1 MKNLMQASV
10 YVGTYGKY
18 NSGSIA
24 GKWLKLSKYE
34 SKNEFL
40 QVCKKLHKDESDP
53 EFMFQDYEDVP
64 ESMIGESFISDE
76 IWKVLAVLKK
86 YDANRQEA
94 FAEWCEANGYE
105 QDLQAIKEFSTIKFK
120 KNSLPHEFLLKE
132 EFAKIWKKDKGMQ
145 DYCLKKTSN
154 CVLTSFGG
162 LVTFDKPKIETRFCF
177 GYHDSAT
184 DTESYDTANDACEN
198 FGEKQFLKKNLADMQ
213 HALGLYEYSTK
224 HEGPSVKQLYFARE
238 YSSSNIYKDLFL
250 DEYDAKDKAWRF
262 DSLTKATEE
271 DFQKCYIAQKQE
283 YEKFEKRLKSY
294 LKRYGTEKLRKW
306 TYWADE

>member
-40 QVCKKLHKDESDP
+40 QACKRLHRDESDP
-53 EFMFQDYEDVP
+53 EFMFQDYENIP
-64 ESMIGESFISDE
+64 ESMIDESFISDE
-76 IWKVLAVLKK
+76 IWTVFEILKK
-86 YDANRQEA
+86 YDANLQEA

-132 EFAKIWKKDKGMQ
+132 EFAKIWENDIRMQ
-145 DYCLKKTSN
+145 GYCLKKTSN
-154 CVLTSFGG
+154 CVLTSFGC

-177 GYHDSAT
+177 GYSDFGQGQSF
-184 DTESYDTANDACEN
+184 DEANEQEAN
-198 FGEKQFLKKNLADMQ
+198 FGEKQFLRNNLADMKRTLELFENETSEDGFE
-213 HALGLYEYSTK
+213 APYD
-224 HEGPSVKQLYFARE
+224 LYF
-238 YSSSNIYKDLFL
+238 YNNSSRGNIYEFAFL
-250 DEYDAKDKAWRF
+250 TEYDVERNTNWFKN
-262 DSLTKATEE
+262 LIKATED
-271 DFQKCYIAQKQE
+271 DFQKCYAAQKQE

-294 LKRYGTEKLRKW
+294 LKRYGTEKLKTW

>member
-24 GKWLKLSKYE
+24 GKWLQLSKYE

-40 QVCKKLHKDESDP
+40 QMCKRLHKDESDP
-53 EFMFQDYEDVP
+53 EFMFQDYENVSD
-64 ESMIGESFISDE
+64 SMIGESFISDE

-132 EFAKIWKKDKGMQ
+132 EFAKIWVSEHMRS
-145 DYCLKKTSN
+145 YCLKTVSN
-154 CVLTSFGG
+154 CVRTSFGG
-162 LVTFDKPKIETRFCF
+162 LVIFEKPKIETNFCF
-177 GYHDSAT
+177 GYHDSIT

-198 FGEKQFLKKNLADMQ
+198 FSEKQFLKKNLADMQ
-213 HALGLYEYSTK
+213 HALGLYEYSAK
-224 HEGPSVKQLYFARE
+224 HEGPAVKQLYFAKRD
-238 YSSSNIYKDLFL
+238 SCSNIYKDLFL

-262 DSLTKATEE
+262 DGLTKATEE

-294 LKRYGTEKLRKW
+294 LKRYGTKKLHTW

>member
-40 QVCKKLHKDESDP
+40 QACKRLHKDESDP
-53 EFMFQDYEDVP
+53 EFMFQDFENVP
-64 ESMIGESFISDE
+64 DSMIDESFISDE
-76 IWKVLAVLKK
+76 IWNVWAILKK
-86 YDANRQEA
+86 YDANRQDA

-132 EFAKIWKKDKGMQ
+132 EFAKIWENDKGMQ
-145 DYCLKKTSN
+145 DYCLQKTSN

-162 LVTFDKPKIETRFCF
+162 LVTFDKPKIETRFSF

-184 DTESYDTANDACEN
+184 DTESYDAANDACEN
-198 FGEKQFLKKNLADMQ
+198 FGEKQFLRNNLADMREVLNLFEGKKKYSYQ
-213 HALGLYEYSTK
+213 STK
-224 HEGPSVKQLYFARE
+224 HLYFARK
-238 YSSSNIYKDLFL
+238 YGNSDIYTMVFL
-250 DEYDAKDKAWRF
+250 EEYDAKDKAWRS
-262 DSLTKATEE
+262 DGLTKASEE
-271 DFQKCYIAQKQE
+271 DFQKCYAAQKQE

-294 LKRYGTEKLRKW
+294 LKRYGTEKLRTW

>member
-34 SKNEFL
+34 SKNEFF
-40 QVCKKLHKDESDP
+40 QACRRLHKDESDP
-53 EFMFQDYEDVP
+53 EFMFQDYENIP
-64 ESMIGESFISDE
+64 ESMIDESFICDE
-76 IWKVLAVLKK
+76 IWKVLAILKK

-132 EFAKIWKKDKGMQ
+132 EFAKIWENSKEMQ

-162 LVTFDKPKIETRFCF
+162 LVTFDKPKIETNFCF
-177 GYHDSAT
+177 GYGQIQ
-184 DTESYDTANDACEN
+184 SYQDANEQEAN
-198 FGEKQFLKKNLADMQ
+198 FGEKQFMKENLADMREVLNLFEGKKKYSYQ
-213 HALGLYEYSTK
+213 STK
-224 HEGPSVKQLYFARE
+224 HLYFSRK
-238 YSSSNIYKDLFL
+238 YSGSNIYSMAFL

-262 DSLTKATEE
+262 DDLMKATEE
-271 DFQKCYIAQKQE
+271 DFQKCYAAQKQE

-294 LKRYGTEKLRKW
+294 LKRYGTKKLHTW

>member
-1 MKNLMQASV
+1 MKNLMQASA

-40 QVCKKLHKDESDP
+40 QACRRLHKDESDP
-53 EFMFQDYEDVP
+53 EFMFQDYENIP
-64 ESMIGESFISDE
+64 ESMIDESFISDE
-76 IWKVLAVLKK
+76 IWNVLAILKK

-94 FAEWCEANGYE
+94 FAEWCDANGYE

-132 EFAKIWKKDKGMQ
+132 EFAKIWEKDKGMQ

-154 CVLTSFGG
+154 CVLTSFGC
-162 LVTFDKPKIETRFCF
+162 LVTFDKPKIKTRFCF
-177 GYHDSAT
+177 GYSDFGQGQSF
-184 DTESYDTANDACEN
+184 DEANQQEAN
-198 FGEKQFLKKNLADMQ
+198 FGEKQFLRNNLADMKRTLELFEKETSEDGVE
-213 HALGLYEYSTK
+213 A
-224 HEGPSVKQLYFARE
+224 PDDLYF
-238 YSSSNIYKDLFL
+238 YNNSSRGNIYEFAFL
-250 DEYDAKDKAWRF
+250 TEYDVERNTGWFKN
-262 DSLTKATEE
+262 LIKATEE
-271 DFQKCYIAQKQE
+271 DFQKCYAAQKQE

-294 LKRYGTEKLRKW
+294 LKRYGTKKLHTW

>member
-1 MKNLMQASV
+1 MTNLMNASA

-24 GKWLKLSKYE
+24 GKWLQFSKYE

-40 QVCKKLHKDESDP
+40 QTCKRLHKDESDP
-53 EFMFQDYEDVP
+53 EFMFQDFENVP
-64 ESMIGESFISDE
+64 DSMIGESFISDE
-76 IWKVLAVLKK
+76 IWKVLAILKK
-86 YDANRQEA
+86 YDVSRQEA

-132 EFAKIWKKDKGMQ
+132 EFAKIWGNDKEMQ

-162 LVTFDKPKIETRFCF
+162 LVTFDKPKIETNFCF
-177 GYHDSAT
+177 GYSGCGQGQSFD
-184 DTESYDTANDACEN
+184 EANEQEAD
-198 FGEKQFLKKNLADMQ
+198 FGEEQFLTNNLADMQ
-213 HALGLYEYSTK
+213 DALNLFEGKEKDSSESTK
-224 HEGPSVKQLYFARE
+224 HLYFARK
-238 YSSSNIYKDLFL
+238 YGKSNIYSIVFL
-250 DEYDAKDKAWRF
+250 DEYDVKVNAWMYNG
-262 DSLTKATEE
+262 LTKATEE
-271 DFQKCYIAQKQE
+271 DLQKCYAAQKQE

-294 LKRYGTEKLRKW
+294 LKRYGTKKLHTW

>member
-18 NSGSIA
+18 NRGSIA
-24 GKWLKLSKYE
+24 GKWLQLSKYE
-34 SKNEFL
+34 SKNEFF
-40 QVCKKLHKDESDP
+40 QACERSHKDESDP
-53 EFMFQDYEDVP
+53 EFMFQDYENVP
-64 ESMIGESFISDE
+64 DSMIDENFISDE
-76 IWKVLAVLKK
+76 IWKVLAILKK

-132 EFAKIWKKDKGMQ
+132 EFAKIWENSKEMQ

-162 LVTFDKPKIETRFCF
+162 LVTFDKPKIETNFCF
-177 GYHDSAT
+177 GYGQIQ
-184 DTESYDTANDACEN
+184 SYQDANEQEKN
-198 FGEKQFLKKNLADMQ
+198 FGEKQFLKENLAKMQ

-224 HEGPSVKQLYFARE
+224 HEGPSVKQLYFAKRD
-238 YSSSNIYKDLFL
+238 SCSNIYKDLFL

-262 DSLTKATEE
+262 DSLTKASEE
-271 DFQKCYIAQKQE
+271 DFQKCYAAQKQE

-294 LKRYGTEKLRKW
+294 LKRYGTKKLHTW

>member
-1 MKNLMQASV
+1 MKNLMKSSV

-34 SKNEFL
+34 SKNDFL
-40 QVCKKLHKDESDP
+40 QTCSRLHKDESDP
-53 EFMFQDYEDVP
+53 EFMFQDYENIP
-64 ESMIGESFISDE
+64 ESMISESFISDE
-76 IWKVLAVLKK
+76 IWKVLAILKN
-86 YDANRQEA
+86 YDAKRQEA

-132 EFAKIWKKDKGMQ
+132 EFAKIWENSKEMQ
-145 DYCLKKTSN
+145 DYGLKKTSN

-162 LVTFDKPKIETRFCF
+162 LVAFDKPKIETKFCF
-177 GYHDSAT
+177 GYSDCGQGQSF
-184 DTESYDTANDACEN
+184 DEANQQKAN
-198 FGEKQFLKKNLADMQ
+198 FGEKQFLRNNLADMREV
-213 HALGLYEYSTK
+213 LNLFEGKKEYPDQNTK
-224 HEGPSVKQLYFARE
+224 YLYFARR
-238 YSSSNIYKDLFL
+238 YSDSNIFSMVFL
-250 DEYDAKDKAWRF
+250 YDDAPNAMAWRF
-262 DSLTKATEE
+262 NGLEKATEE
-271 DFQKCYIAQKQE
+271 DFQKCYATQKQE

-294 LKRYGTEKLRKW
+294 LKRYGTEKIQTW

>member
-1 MKNLMQASV
+1 MKNLMKSSV

-18 NSGSIA
+18 NGGSIA
-24 GKWLKLSKYE
+24 GKWLKLSKYD
-34 SKNEFL
+34 SKSDFL
-40 QVCKKLHKDESDP
+40 QACRRLHKDESDP
-53 EFMFQDYEDVP
+53 EFMFQDFENVP
-64 ESMIGESFISDE
+64 DSMVGESFVSEE
-76 IWKVLAVLKK
+76 IWKVLAILKK
-86 YDANRQEA
+86 YDAGRQEA
-94 FAEWCEANGYE
+94 FAEWCDANGYE

-132 EFAKIWKKDKGMQ
+132 EFAKIWGKDKGMQ

-162 LVTFDKPKIETRFCF
+162 LVTFDKPKIKTRFCF

-184 DTESYDTANDACEN
+184 DTESYDAANDACEN
-198 FGEKQFLKKNLADMQ
+198 FGEKQFLKENLADIQ

-224 HEGPSVKQLYFARE
+224 NEGPSVKHLYFAKRD
-238 YSSSNIYKDLFL
+238 SCSNIYKDLFL

-262 DSLTKATEE
+262 DSLTKASEE
-271 DFQKCYIAQKQE
+271 DFQKCYAAQKQE

-294 LKRYGTEKLRKW
+294 LKRYGTEKLQTW

>member
-24 GKWLKLSKYE
+24 GKWLQLSKYE

-40 QVCKKLHKDESDP
+40 QMCKRLHKDESDP
-53 EFMFQDYEDVP
+53 EFMFQDYENVSD
-64 ESMIGESFISDE
+64 SMIGESFISDE

-132 EFAKIWKKDKGMQ
+132 EFAKIWVSEHMRS
-145 DYCLKKTSN
+145 YCLKTVSN
-154 CVLTSFGG
+154 CVRTSFGG
-162 LVTFDKPKIETRFCF
+162 LVIFEKPKIETNFCF
-177 GYHDSAT
+177 GYHDSIT

-213 HALGLYEYSTK
+213 HALGLYEYSAK
-224 HEGPSVKQLYFARE
+224 HEGPAVKQLYFAKRD
-238 YSSSNIYKDLFL
+238 SCSNIYKDLFL

-262 DSLTKATEE
+262 DGLTKATEE

-294 LKRYGTEKLRKW
+294 LKRYGTKKLHKW